1 MDTLFAPRSLLVVGA
16 SDRPG
21 NLAANIVRN
30 LTDIG
35 YPGQIT
41 LLGRRGGNLFGHRIH
56 TAWEELP
63 PGLDLAVILVPALE
77 VVPVI
82 EQCGKYGIR
91 WAVVESGGFGELSD
105 EGRKIEAELKATA
118 ARLGIRF
125 TGPNGLGVIDLRTR
139 VVLPFMHF
147 PRLPP
152 PGDVHL
158 LVQSGGVG
166 VYFIH
171 RFAAENLGLGS
182 FVSLGNKLDI
192 DECDLLDHL
201 RSRNPRGVCLY
212 LEDIR
217 DGRRFFEATRGY
229 PCPLLVQKAS
239 VTRAG
244 AQAASS
250 HTAAVAVDD
259 RVLDAAL
266 RQNRVI
272 RVVEMKTMVNYA
284 KAFTLPPMRGS
295 RLLIVSRSGGHA
307 VIAADLSERY
317 GFSLPPLDP
326 ELEATARA
334 ALRARVVHLRNPL
347 DLGDVFEFEVYS
359 QILERG
365 LASPEVDGILFVH
378 AYASGPEA
386 IPSRKVVADAARIC
400 AALGK
405 PIYACLLCSD
415 EELATL
421 RRQQPFPIFDSPEE
435 TMAAAAV
442 SRDYAHLDAR
452 TAAPPEPAPL
462 PVLPRGER
470 IASILEGAADGWLPG
485 GLALEVLQAAGLP
498 VAPYRVARE
507 HGQVAAVAREVGF
520 PLVMK
525 LLVPALSHKSDQ
537 GGVVLDVNNPEQA
550 EEVDQRLRD
559 LAARLAPGQPLEG
572 VLLQRMEYGFR
583 EVFVGGRRDPSFGP
597 IVLVGLG
604 GVLVEVFRD
613 VAIRLAPLTEQD
625 LDDLLEEPLSFKALK
640 GARGVPPA
648 DLPFLRD
655 AILRVSRLLLDYPRL
670 REIDVNPIKVHRAG
684 RGGVAVDA
692 RMLVGTTP

>member
-1 MDTLFAPRSLLVVGA
+1 METLFSPRSLLVVGA

-30 LTDIG
+30 LMDIG
-35 YPGQIT
+35 FPGQIT
-41 LLGRRGGNLFGHRIH
+41 LLGRRDGNLYGHRIH
-56 TAWEELP
+56 TSWEDLP
-63 PGLDLAVILVPALE
+63 PGIDLAVILVPALE
-77 VVPVI
+77 VVSVI
-82 EQCGKYGIR
+82 EQCGRYGIR
-91 WAVVESGGFGELSD
+91 WAVVESGGFGELSE
-105 EGRKIEAELKATA
+105 EGRRIEAELKATA
-118 ARLGIRF
+118 TRLGVRF

-139 VVLPFMHF
+139 LALPFMHF

-152 PGDVHL
+152 PGGVHL

-182 FVSLGNKLDI
+182 FVSLGNKLDL
-192 DECDLLDHL
+192 DECDFLDYL
-201 RSRNPRGVCLY
+201 RGRSPRGVCLY

-217 DGRRFFEATRGY
+217 NGRRFFEATRGY
-229 PCPLLVQKAS
+229 PCPLLVQKAN

-250 HTAAVAVDD
+250 HTAAIAVDD

-272 RVVEMKTMVNYA
+272 RVQEMKTMVTYA

-347 DLGDVFEFEVYS
+347 DLGDVFDLDVYS

-365 LASPEVDGILFVH
+365 LSSPEVDGILFVH
-378 AYASGPEA
+378 AYASGPET
-386 IPSRKVVADAARIC
+386 IPSRKVVADAARIS

-405 PIYACLLCSD
+405 PIFACLLCSD

-435 TMAAAAV
+435 TMAAAAM
-442 SRDYAHLDAR
+442 SRDHGHISLQ
-452 TAAPPEPAPL
+452 TAAPPRTAPL
-462 PVLPRGER
+462 PPFPRGER
-470 IASILEGAADGWLPG
+470 VRAILEGAAEGWLPAR
-485 GLALEVLQAAGLP
+485 LALELLAAAGLP
-498 VAPYRVARE
+498 VAPFRVARE
-507 HGQVAAVAREVGF
+507 HEDVAAAAREVGF

-525 LLVPALSHKSDQ
+525 LLVPALPHKSDQ
-537 GGVVLDVNNPEQA
+537 GGVVLGVNTLEQA
-550 EEVDQRLRD
+550 EEVDGRLRE
-559 LAARLAPGQPLEG
+559 LAARLAPGEPLEG

-648 DLPFLRD
+648 DLQFLRD
-655 AILRVSRLLLDYPRL
+655 TIQRVSRLLLDYPRL
-670 REIDVNPIKVHRAG
+670 CEIDVNPIKVHRAG

-692 RMLVGTTP
+692 RIRVGE